1 MKVEKNA
8 KVDSFL
14 VRQKRWRDEIRLLRE
29 IILSTG
35 LKEELKWGQPCYT
48 FNGKNVVLIHGFK
61 EYFAILFMKGAL
73 LNNSDNLLVQQTENV
88 QLARQ
93 IRFKNIDEVTALE
106 PKILNY
112 INNAIE
118 VEKSGK
124 TFQKKS
130 TEDYEVVGEFSEKL
144 EELPELK
151 EAFNKLTPGR
161 QRVYLFYFSSAKLS
175 KTRQERVDKNIDRI
189 LDGLGLND

>member
-106 PKILNY
+106 PKILNS

>member
-161 QRVYLFYFSSAKLS
+161 QRAYLFYFSSAKLS

>member
-106 PKILNY
+106 PKILNS

-161 QRVYLFYFSSAKLS
+161 QRAYLFYFSSAKLS